1 MFTRVASA
9 AALAMLVTTG
19 AAVAATTNDITISRS
34 PLESNMLTKLIE
46 GSGNVLSIDQTA
58 PLGATSPN
66 SMSVSIDGDLNGG
79 SAAFTGAALFSGL
92 QPGSLM
98 QEGEGNT
105 MALSVIGSQN
115 LFAMVQK
122 GSFNAIDAHISGTGN
137 QAAVIQAGMNNHL
150 AFSQSGTGNII
161 SVSQTSW

>member
-1 MFTRVASA
+1 MFMRVASA
-9 AALAMLVTTG
+9 AAIAVLVATG
-19 AAVAATTNDITISRS
+19 AAAAGTTNDITISRS
-34 PLESNMLTKLIE
+34 PLESNALTLALE
-46 GSGNVLSIDQTA
+46 GSGNVLSIGQTA
-58 PLGATSPN
+58 PLGTASPN
-66 SMSVSIDGDLNGG
+66 SMVVSVTGDLNGG
-79 SAAFTGAALFSGL
+79 GAAFTGAALLSGL

-98 QEGEGNT
+98 QDGEGNM

-122 GSFNAIDAHISGTGN
+122 GSFNAIDAHISGAGN